1 MMGANDNL
9 KYESAMENS
18 LGKRISRRLSTVRA
32 DFSLAIIE
40 AGLISLAYAA
50 ALGLRSLEPTNPI
63 SSSWWTRL
71 GFALPVIIVVHLGAN
86 LVFGNYGHVWRYA
99 SIEEALRV
107 VAAAMSAGIV
117 IIGLAGFYRWTIT
130 PTAVVPLSVLVLGA
144 ILSLGGMGAIR
155 FWSRMFSKQRIDLIQ
170 STRERALVVGTGADA
185 VHVARHR
192 SEAIHGIGVVG
203 FIDVASDGDRSRVL
217 AGYPILGGLEDVP
230 RLVTEQEINQI
241 IIACPEADDYGRQL
255 VDLCMD
261 VEVRLRILPNMD
273 SILEGNSATRDI
285 RDLELTDLLP
295 RTQVATDLTDVGRF
309 LNGRCVLVTGA
320 GGSIG
325 SEIVAQALAFGA
337 RRVVALDHDET
348 HLHDSSVDWLAAVSS
363 PDALV
368 LELADIRD
376 AVRLSAIF
384 HDHQPEVVFHAAA
397 HKHVP
402 ILEECPDEAVKTNI
416 VGTVN
421 VVNEAERCDAT
432 EAFVLIS
439 TDKAVNPHSV
449 MGASKRMAE
458 MIVQTRA
465 NSLPDMKW
473 CAVRFGNVLGSRGS
487 VVPTFKQQ
495 VQQGGPVTV
504 SHEDMERYFMTVG
517 EAVELVMQA
526 ASMSTGGEVFVLD
539 MGEPVRILDLAHRMI
554 RLAGLVPYKDI
565 DVVITGLRPGER
577 LSEQLAIAPL
587 VPSAHPKIL
596 VARESVPTEK
606 HLSETLAYLRLLTDH
621 GEARLGDMIV
631 AVAND
636 VFISTNLDSLQPE
649 IVLLPSV
656 GNS

>member
-1 MMGANDNL
+1 
-9 KYESAMENS
+9 MENS
-18 LGKRISRRLSTVRA
+18 LGKRISRRLSSVRA
-32 DFSLAIIE
+32 DFSLSIIE
-40 AGLISLAYAA
+40 AGLITVAYAA
-50 ALGLRSLEPTNPI
+50 ALGLRSLEPSDPI
-63 SSSWWTRL
+63 SNLWWTRL
-71 GFALPVIIVVHLGAN
+71 GYALPVIIVVHLGAN
-86 LVFGNYGHVWRYA
+86 LIFGNYGHVWRYA

-107 VAAAMSAGIV
+107 VAAGMSAGIV
-117 IIGLAGFYRWTIT
+117 IIALAGFYQWIIH
-130 PTAVVPLSVLVLGA
+130 PAAPVPLSVLVLGT
-144 ILSLGGMGAIR
+144 ILSLAGMGAIR
-155 FWSRMFSKQRIDLIQ
+155 FWSRMFSKQRIDLLQ
-170 STRERALVVGTGADA
+170 LSRERALVVGTGADA
-185 VHVARHR
+185 VNVARHR
-192 SEAIHGIGVVG
+192 SEAVHGIGVVG
-203 FIDVASDGDRSRVL
+203 FIDVACDGDRSRVL
-217 AGYPILGGLEDVP
+217 AGYPILGGLDDVP
-230 RLVTEQEINQI
+230 RLVTEQEIDQI
-241 IIACPEADDYGRQL
+241 IIACPEADTYGRKL

-273 SILEGNSATRDI
+273 SILEGNKAARDI
-285 RDLELTDLLP
+285 RDLELIDLLP

-337 RRVVALDHDET
+337 SRVVALDHDET
-348 HLHDSSVDWLAAVSS
+348 HLHDSSVDWLAVAASG

-368 LELADIRD
+368 FELADIRD
-376 AVRLSAIF
+376 SVRLAAIF
-384 HDHQPEVVFHAAA
+384 DEHQPEVVFHAAA

-402 ILEECPDEAVKTNI
+402 ILEACPDEAVKTNI
-416 VGTVN
+416 AGTVN
-421 VVNEAERCDAT
+421 VVDEAERCAAT

-465 NSLPDMKW
+465 NSLPEMKW
-473 CAVRFGNVLGSRGS
+473 CSVRFGNVLGSRGS

-495 VQQGGPVTV
+495 VQHGGPVTV

-577 LSEQLAIAPL
+577 LSEQLAISPL

-596 VARESVPTEK
+596 VARESVPTEA
-606 HLSETLAYLRLLTDH
+606 HLNETLAYLRRLTDQ
-621 GEARLGDMIV
+621 GEGRLGDMIV

-636 VFISTNLDSLQPE
+636 VLISTNLESLRPE
-649 IVLLPSV
+649 VASFPLA